1 MARYEEF
8 TIDRGSD
15 LSIKLELTDPGG
27 GFKNLNDHSLKARIK
42 KNYADSAGEA
52 INFFTRIPAG
62 TATSGVCFL
71 ELTNSLTKGMK
82 SGRYVFDAE
91 LNHIDTKGNRIKE
104 RVLEGIITV
113 TPSVLDSA

>member
-1 MARYEEF
+1 
-8 TIDRGSD
+8 
-15 LSIKLELTDPGG
+15 
-27 GFKNLNDHSLKARIK
+27 
-42 KNYADSAGEA
+42 
-52 INFFTRIPAG
+52 
-62 TATSGVCFL
+62 
-71 ELTNSLTKGMK
+71 MK